1 MGDMMMYLLFIGCM
15 ALYLLSVVFPFHL
28 LQLAVSCLSL
38 LIVLL
43 YIKKVGKTV
52 QIISSLFLVMGLAML
67 WSSQAKWDDYLLSFG
82 PMLNLLCLFM
92 VVPLLAYPIRL
103 GNYADSI
110 QEIIRKKVRN
120 PKQLYF
126 MTSGLSYF
134 FSSFINLASLPMA
147 YHAIKPSLSQYS
159 VANEYRFMSRAI
171 THGFSMPLLWTPVTP
186 IVGIV
191 IEMNGVSWGSML
203 PYLIPLSLMGL
214 SLDWMLATRQYRKHQ
229 RALLLSE
236 GETAAAIDDE
246 PLETKRTSRLFHI
259 LIALV
264 LFNLIVSLI
273 ESHTSFSFLF
283 IVTLLVIPV
292 ALFWS
297 ILLQKGKQFIKG
309 MGEHFQT
316 HVVKMSGQFVI
327 FLTAGFFISAMK
339 FSGTDHLFNTGLLHV
354 KEVIGVEASLVLL
367 PLVPLL
373 LAFMGLHPAVAIALM
388 AEALDPASLQI
399 SSQLLTLSMLGG
411 AVGAFLMGPF
421 NATIGLMA
429 TIVEE
434 SPYKL
439 SNWNAPFTLSYL
451 ALLMVFILLLQM
463 L

>member
-1 MGDMMMYLLFIGCM
+1 MYLLFISCM
-15 ALYLLSVVFPFHL
+15 ALYLLSVVFPAQL
-28 LQLAVSCLSL
+28 LQLAVSTLCL
-38 LIVLL
+38 LIVAI
-43 YIKKVGKTV
+43 YVKRVGKTV
-52 QIISSLFLVMGLAML
+52 TFISSLFLIMGLAML
-67 WSSQAKWDDYLLSFG
+67 WSSDARWNDYLLSFG

-103 GNYADSI
+103 GNYAESI
-110 QEIIRKKVRN
+110 QEIIRKNVRN

-134 FSSFINLASLPMA
+134 FSSFINLASLPMT
-147 YHAIKPSLSQYS
+147 YHAIKPSLAHYS

-191 IEMNGVSWGSML
+191 IEMNGVSWASML

-214 SLDWMLATRQYRKHQ
+214 TLDWLLATRQYHKHRKS
-229 RALLLSE
+229 AMFTE
-236 GETAAAIDDE
+236 KETAAAIE
-246 PLETKRTSRLFHI
+246 VHAIQANRTSRLFHI
-259 LIALV
+259 LIALI
-264 LFNLIVSLI
+264 LFNLIVSII
-273 ESHTSFSFLF
+273 EYRTSYSFLF

-292 ALFWS
+292 AFFWS
-297 ILLQKGKQFIKG
+297 LLLRKGKSFIKG

-327 FLTAGFFISAMK
+327 FLSAGFFISAMK
-339 FSGTDHLFNTGLLHV
+339 FSNTDHLFNVGLLQI
-354 KEVIGVEASLVLL
+354 KDAIGVEVFLVLL
-367 PLVPLL
+367 PIVPLI
-373 LAFMGLHPAVAIALM
+373 LAFMGLHPAVAVALM
-388 AEALDPASLQI
+388 AESLDPASLQI

-439 SNWNAPFTLSYL
+439 SNWNAPFTMAYL
-451 ALLMVFILLLQM
+451 GLLMAFILLLQVIF
-463 L
+463 